1 MKATVTPRGTHY
13 KIEIILKFIGEM
25 EMFDIGLIGGTF
37 DRFHKGH
44 LHLISK
50 SMEHCNELEIWINS
64 DNLAKKKDSRIQ
76 SWEERHHNIKSSLD
90 EELLSRISF
99 GELED
104 KYGPAPIHEK
114 AQVIFST
121 DDTIENCLEI
131 NKLRIINELDPLEIV
146 FLELQNAWDG
156 IPISS
161 SRIRDGVID
170 REGNSWIPESIR
182 SGTITL
188 TSEVE
193 VELKDPFGM
202 LFSGPEKDPTV
213 AMREALSHI
222 ENQPGPIIAV
232 GDVTVLTMH
241 QLGKTPDI
249 SLIDGLTKRESWGES
264 KNIDQSQYDQRL
276 NCSSPPGSLTASL
289 LDACDNA
296 INLWMEDRSSTI
308 IYVEGEEDL
317 APLLLHPLSPIGAV
331 VMYGQ
336 PGKGVVVRICG
347 EESKERCRQLLESFI
362 SVD

>member
-1 MKATVTPRGTHY
+1 MKPT
-13 KIEIILKFIGEM
+13 GEM
-25 EMFDIGLIGGTF
+25 HMFDVGLIGGTF

-44 LHLISK
+44 LHLLSK
-50 SMEHCNELEIWINS
+50 SLEKCSELEVWINS
-64 DNLAKKKDSRIQ
+64 DNLAKKKDSRVQ
-76 SWEERHHNIKSSLD
+76 TWEVRQHNIKSSID
-90 EELLSRISF
+90 TESLSRVSF

-104 KYGPAPIHEK
+104 NFGPAPTHEK

-121 DDTIENCLEI
+121 EDTMQNCIEI

-146 FLELQNAWDG
+146 ILELQNAWDG

-182 SGTITL
+182 SGNIVL
-188 TSEVE
+188 TPEVE
-193 VELKDPFGM
+193 GKLKDPFGT
-202 LFSGPEKDPTV
+202 LFSGPEDNPLV
-213 AMREALSHI
+213 AMRDALSHV
-222 ENQPGPIIAV
+222 ENQPGPMIAV

-249 SLIDGLTKRESWGES
+249 SIIDGLTKREEWGES
-264 KNIDQSQYDQRL
+264 SNIDQTHYGQRL

-289 LDACDNA
+289 LGACEEAVNS
-296 INLWMEDRSSTI
+296 WMKDRSSTI
-308 IYVEGEEDL
+308 INVEGEEDL
-317 APLLLHPLSPIGAV
+317 APLLMHPLSPIGAV
-331 VMYGQ
+331 VLYGQ

-347 EESKERCRQLLESFI
+347 EESKGRCRQLLESFI